1 MVIKVK
7 GEGNNMKRIGT
18 ATIKFNIDADYRK
31 HTNMYGE
38 GQIKAQTI
46 LNAFENYRMQ
56 SRLYRI
62 LKFLRLR

>member
-1 MVIKVK
+1 MK
-7 GEGNNMKRIGT
+7 GE
-18 ATIKFNIDADYRK
+18 A
-31 HTNMYGE
+31 
-38 GQIKAQTI
+38 QIKAEVI